1 MGSFLI
7 HKNTSLYHWLRR
19 RTGKERVL
27 RAENRAEK
35 TILDM
40 EIFLMIRFL
49 AVGGLVIFWTFL
61 VFLNVTSF
69 LKHFRGAIR

>member
-7 HKNTSLYHWLRR
+7 HKNISLYHWLRR
-19 RTGKERVL
+19 RTGKEGVL
-27 RAENRAEK
+27 RAENRVEK